1 MLSLVSKSDAPPEC
15 VLAPLP
21 ASEDLSSGRL
31 KDNDFHEVYVA
42 LSNGEKCVV
51 VEAPTGSEI
60 SRECPNVII
69 KYMEDKG
76 YPKPLLALSSA
87 NINAVGMRGACAYSS
102 TCKREK
108 RKRGI
113 ESPEQFVI
121 YASPDLAARWCVNE
135 GMKCFERWSGMFFDE
150 LHEAEYDMEYSFLWE
165 AANQYARNNNFL
177 LWGHIVFHIL
187 LHSPQHKRLQHSM
200 QALQLVFVQS
210 LVTNGVAFDTF

>member
-1 MLSLVSKSDAPPEC
+1 MLSLVSKSDVPPEC

-87 NINAVGMRGACAYSS
+87 NINAVGMRGASEYSS
-102 TCKREK
+102 TCRCGKGSVVSK
-108 RKRGI
+108 H
-113 ESPEQFVI
+113 Q
-121 YASPDLAARWCVNE
+121 
-135 GMKCFERWSGMFFDE
+135 
-150 LHEAEYDMEYSFLWE
+150 
-165 AANQYARNNNFL
+165 NNSVYMHPRT
-177 LWGHIVFHIL
+177 W
-187 LHSPQHKRLQHSM
+187 QH
-200 QALQLVFVQS
+200 AG
-210 LVTNGVAFDTF
+210 T